1 MFVVYNKETT
11 EIVGSRVHR
20 TWKSPGAARA
30 HLSRMGKMGYSVD
43 QYAVAE
49 YAYFS
54 KHIEKTVTRRNLMT
68 GLTFQESVNT
78 PYFCSPSSETYW
90 SM

>member
-11 EIVGSRVHR
+11 KIVGSRIHPI
-20 TWKSPGAARA
+20 WKSMGAAKA
-30 HLSRMGKMGYSVD
+30 HVTRMGKMGYNVHEYSIAD
-43 QYAVAE
+43 YA
-49 YAYFS
+49 FFLNN
-54 KHIEKTVTRRNLMT
+54 IEKTVTRKNLMT
-68 GLTFQESVNT
+68 GQEFQEDANT

>member
-11 EIVGSRVHR
+11 EIVGSQMHR
-20 TWKSPGAARA
+20 TWKSQGAARA

-43 QYAVAE
+43 QYDVAE

-54 KHIEKTVTRRNLMT
+54 KNIEKTVTRRNIMT
-68 GLTFQESVNT
+68 GQTFQESVNT

>member
-11 EIVGSRVHR
+11 EIVGSQMHR
-20 TWKSPGAARA
+20 TWKSQGAARA

-43 QYAVAE
+43 QYDVAE
-49 YAYFS
+49 YAYFT
-54 KHIEKTVTRRNLMT
+54 KNIEKTVTRRKIMT